1 VKHAA
6 LTDKI
11 VERAALYALGALTQI
26 EAQAFE
32 DHLAEGCEVCRR
44 ELDEYQ
50 LAVEGLA
57 LTTSDAEPSPA
68 VRSRLL
74 ASLEGEASDGGT
86 EEESATVSVAADL
99 QPFVSLH
106 AGEDGWQ
113 KWGEGILY
121 KPLYVDEASG
131 LMTSIVRMSPGTG
144 LPRHQH
150 LGVEQFLILEGDC
163 TVHGE
168 QLGPGDYHRALG
180 GTIHDTTYT
189 EHGTTFL
196 LVAPKEYR
204 LLGSR

>member
-6 LTDKI
+6 LTDEI

-32 DHLAEGCEVCRR
+32 DHLADGCAVCRR
-44 ELDEYQ
+44 ELDEYHF
-50 LAVEGLA
+50 AVEGLA
-57 LTTSDAEPSPA
+57 LATADAKPSPEI
-68 VRSRLL
+68 RSRLL
-74 ASLEGEASDGGT
+74 ASLGGNASDG
-86 EEESATVSVAADL
+86 VAAAEADMAL
-99 QPFVSLH
+99 PLANLSPFVSMH
-106 AGEDGWQ
+106 ADEDGWQ
-113 KWGEGILY
+113 EWSDGILY

-163 TVHGE
+163 HVHGE
-168 QLGPGDYHRALG
+168 RLGPGDYHRALG

-189 EHGTTFL
+189 DHGTTFL
-196 LVAPKEYR
+196 LIAPKEYR